1 MPQQGYIA
9 FNPANG
15 GEQLPRKQV
24 DPGRRAEIG
33 KERRARTRA
42 RIIAAAFEIFGEE
55 NGLYARI
62 EDVVDK
68 AGVTRATFYNHFSG
82 MVELR
87 EALAHEVT
95 HDFLSAVTRT
105 ISSMPDARDRA
116 SVAVRFY
123 LHRAREDRRWA
134 WSMLNMSAS
143 GLIFGAETH
152 RQAGET
158 VGEGIDEGVFPIGSR
173 VMGRD
178 LLLGSTLAAMGSI
191 VREKMPRNY
200 PEVIAGYILHALR
213 VPFDEARE
221 IAHKPLP
228 KLLAD
233 PGAVEE

>member
-1 MPQQGYIA
+1 M
-9 FNPANG
+9 
-15 GEQLPRKQV
+15 
-24 DPGRRAEIG
+24 
-33 KERRARTRA
+33 ERRARTRA

-55 NGLYARI
+55 NGLFARI

-82 MVELR
+82 MFELR

-95 HDFLSAVTRT
+95 HDFLTAVTRA

-116 SVAVRFY
+116 TVAVRFY

-143 GLIFGAETH
+143 GMIFGAETH

-158 VGEGIDEGVFPIGSR
+158 IGEGIEEGVFPIRSR
-173 VMGRD
+173 AMGRD

-191 VREKMPRNY
+191 VRDKMPKDY

-221 IAHKPLP
+221 IAHRKLP
-228 KLLAD
+228 KLLSQPEDAEGPIAD
-233 PGAVEE
+233 